1 MRLSPASVSAGR
13 AWLILALTACLGVS
27 ACAPGPVGDAD
38 GELVIGTLLPLTG
51 EHSEPGIA
59 ARTAIDAQVVEIAA
73 ATEFD
78 DIQVRLVH
86 ADVRTDG
93 TLLTAAVEELIANNV
108 DVVIGPPTLSQNDA
122 VGQQLAATGT
132 VVHLPLA
139 ESISGQA
146 RMMADAVL
154 ADGHTALALVTGS
167 ATASDA
173 ATTFT
178 ERLSENGGTLL
189 TNVQVGATE
198 EGRFDPEVAEIAAAD
213 STAIVLLGLE
223 DPQRFVDALTE
234 AGLGPGTRTVYVVGN
249 THSVQPTPGLR
260 LVESAGSLADQ
271 VVDRLVI
278 ASLASAAAGTDDPST
293 VAAQLSSVVAGDTVC
308 ASFANCLKELRED
321 RSVAFSATAA
331 NAFTADGQPTQVPYR
346 LVAFTPDGQVNEELT
361 RIITSS

>member
-1 MRLSPASVSAGR
+1 MRLYPASVSAGR
-13 AWLILALTACLGVS
+13 AWLILTLAACLGVS
-27 ACAPGPVGDAD
+27 ACSPGPVGDAD

-51 EHSEPGIA
+51 DSSEPGLA
-59 ARTAIDAQVVEIAA
+59 ARDAVNAQIVEIAA

-78 DIQVRLVH
+78 DTQVRLVH

-93 TLLTAAVEELIANNV
+93 KLLAAAVEELIANNV
-108 DVVIGPPTLSQNDA
+108 DVVIGPPTHGQNSA

-132 VVHLPLA
+132 VIHLPLA
-139 ESISGQA
+139 ESTSSQA

-167 ATASDA
+167 STATDA
-173 ATTFT
+173 AAIFT
-178 ERLSENGGTLL
+178 ERLSENGGSLL
-189 TNVQVGATE
+189 ADVELGTTE
-198 EGRFDPEVAEIAAAD
+198 EGRFDPEVAQIAAAP
-213 STAIVLLGLE
+213 STAIVLLGLA

-234 AGLGPGTRTVYVVGN
+234 AGVGPGTRTVYVVGN
-249 THSVQPTPGLR
+249 THSVSPTPGLR
-260 LVESAGSLADQ
+260 LVEPAGSLADQ

-293 VAAQLSSVVAGDTVC
+293 VAAQLSSVVAGETAC
-308 ASFANCLKELRED
+308 ASFANCLKELRENQT
-321 RSVAFSATAA
+321 VAFSATAA
-331 NAFTADGQPTQVPYR
+331 NAFTSDGQPTQVPYR

>member
-13 AWLILALTACLGVS
+13 AWLILAIAACIGVS
-27 ACAPGPVGDAD
+27 ACSPGPVGDAD

-51 EHSEPGIA
+51 EHSELGIA
-59 ARTAIDAQVVEIAA
+59 ARTAIDAKAVEIAA

-93 TLLTAAVEELIANNV
+93 KLLTAAVEELIANNV
-108 DVVIGPPTLSQNDA
+108 DVVIGPPTLAQNDI
-122 VGQQLAATGT
+122 VSQQLAGTGT
-132 VVHLPLA
+132 VIHLPLA
-139 ESISGQA
+139 QSTSGQA

-167 ATASDA
+167 TTASEA
-173 ATTFT
+173 ATIFT

-189 TNVQVGATE
+189 ANVTVGATD

-223 DPQRFVDALTE
+223 NPQRFIDALTD
-234 AGLGPGTRTVYVVGN
+234 AGLGPDTRTVYVAGN
-249 THSVQPTPGLR
+249 SHSVQPAPGLR
-260 LVESAGSLADQ
+260 LVERAGSLADQ

-293 VAAQLSSVVAGDTVC
+293 VAAQLSSVVAGETVC
-308 ASFANCLKELRED
+308 ASFANCLTELRENQ
-321 RSVAFSATAA
+321 SVNFSATAA
-331 NAFTADGQPTQVPYR
+331 NAFTADGQPSQVPYR
-346 LVAFTPDGQVNEELT
+346 LVAFNADGQVNEELT